1 MPGNLP
7 EERTLGLAKR
17 IQILLEL
24 DHVRIYRT
32 GFTSS

>member
-1 MPGNLP
+1 MRGNLA

-24 DHVRIYRT
+24 DHVRFTRT